1 MEREYK
7 NTNSILSERMP
18 YNCTNDCNAF
28 CNIQPVNSLFN
39 LSFQFFPSFS
49 DTDKNVKLKILY
61 FYKTTSPVGCEHN
74 SLLYGR
80 LTEPLQKDKKLQYNT
95 VKE

>member
-39 LSFQFFPSFS
+39 LSFQFFLPFRIRINMLNSKFYIS
-49 DTDKNVKLKILY
+49 IKLPAQWAVSITN
-61 FYKTTSPVGCEHN
+61 FPHIRRKTYRCTKMSV
-74 SLLYGR
+74 
-80 LTEPLQKDKKLQYNT
+80 
-95 VKE
+95 